1 MSIQSL
7 TSAPVQNGVHR
18 DLGQTSAAGASF
30 QELMEAMA
38 GGTAPEGVTLGVSAE
53 DRSSHAAM
61 MSALNQARFTI
72 LEKMKLGK
80 EKEEEEEAWDELM
93 EYVDTWIESLR
104 EEGDIEK
111 SARAYA
117 AVEARKSKRP
127 AMRRDTGD
135 WVMKMM
141 TEALSDGTQED

>member
-1 MSIQSL
+1 
-7 TSAPVQNGVHR
+7 
-18 DLGQTSAAGASF
+18 
-30 QELMEAMA
+30 
-38 GGTAPEGVTLGVSAE
+38 
-53 DRSSHAAM
+53 
-61 MSALNQARFTI
+61 
-72 LEKMKLGK
+72 
-80 EKEEEEEAWDELM
+80 M

-135 WVMKMM
+135 WVMEMM
-141 TEALSDGTQED
+141 TEALSDGNQED

>member
-7 TSAPVQNGVHR
+7 TSAPVQNGVRR
-18 DLGQTSAAGASF
+18 DSRQTAAAGASF
-30 QELMEAMA
+30 QELMAAMA
-38 GGTAPEGVTLGVSAE
+38 GGAAPEGVTLGVSAK

-61 MSALNQARFTI
+61 MSALKEARFTI
-72 LEKMKLGK
+72 LEKMKQGK

-93 EYVDTWIESLR
+93 EYVDAWIDSLR

-117 AVEARKSKRP
+117 ALEARKTKRP

-135 WVMKMM
+135 WVMKVLSDS
-141 TEALSDGTQED
+141 LSDGNQED